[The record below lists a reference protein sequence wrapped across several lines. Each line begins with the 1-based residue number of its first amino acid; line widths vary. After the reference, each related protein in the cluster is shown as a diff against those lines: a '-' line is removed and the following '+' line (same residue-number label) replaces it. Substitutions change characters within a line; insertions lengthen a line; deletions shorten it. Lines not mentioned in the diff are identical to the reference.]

1 MAALLPA
8 QDRLQTV
15 KPRTDRTWVLLDNLR
30 QEFER
35 LLLAPDEDVPRYTA
49 TFIEAFEQGGS
60 MVRFPAIKMLE
71 ASAKLRKSE
80 EARRLILA
88 AAEQIR
94 QTPFPEIQGPPPA
107 PPPPAGDPQSPGKM
121 KPGQRYLVLQTF
133 TDFDRQAVEAGRALT
148 FSSYS
153 YFPYDGGYTLYFE
166 EGVIRLAEIDDGNRV
181 ILRDFPLY
189 FGEV

>member
-1 MAALLPA
+1 
-8 QDRLQTV
+8 V
-15 KPRTDRTWVLLDNLR
+15 KPRNDRTWVLLDNLR
-30 QEFER
+30 KEFEQ
-35 LLLAPDEDVPRYTA
+35 LLRAPDEDVPKYIEK
-49 TFIEAFEQGGS
+49 FIETFESGGS

-80 EARRLILA
+80 EGRRLILA

-107 PPPPAGDPQSPGKM
+107 PPRPEGDPQSPGKM
-121 KPGQRYLVLQTF
+121 KPGQRYLVLRTF
-133 TDFDRQAVEAGRALT
+133 TDFDRQVVEAGRELT
-148 FSSYS
+148 FLSYS
-153 YFPYDGGYTLYFE
+153 FFPYDGGYTLYFE
-166 EGVIRLAEIDDGNRV
+166 EGVIRLAEIDDGNIV